1 MEINTEVLEK
11 TGPAF
16 SVDALMSARSKT
28 KEAISMIAHSVK
40 PGMLE
45 EEARQIAKETLDRM
59 GRKRGG
65 TRSWCDSAPTPSRI
79 SRILPSVRFAC
90 AMAISYLSISARC

>member
-45 EEARQIAKETLDRM
+45 EEAR
-59 GRKRGG
+59 
-65 TRSWCDSAPTPSRI
+65 
-79 SRILPSVRFAC
+79 
-90 AMAISYLSISARC
+90 